1 MRVRLQVRT
10 AGKWQGKT
18 IEVSRFP
25 FLIGRDP
32 ACQLRPAS
40 PHISNRHCAILSR
53 EGSFFIR
60 DLDSTNGTF
69 LNDERIA
76 GERPLATGDWLRVGP
91 LDFDVALDADTAV
104 DRRTPVPPT
113 KSVAR
118 GSSDAG
124 LDAMLSALRDDTSSP
139 RELSPGGES
148 VPLGDTAMDIGIR
161 QLVESE
167 EVAGTVALR
176 FTDPK
181 ILDDKKVKEIASQ
194 LNGMVDGAGRR
205 KLLLNMGN
213 VRAMSATMAEQ
224 LANLHKKVRANGGQM
239 ILCNIHPAV
248 FPVFQ
253 QLKLTKILTIH
264 QDEQEALQAFR

>member
-10 AGKWQGKT
+10 AGKWQGRT

-40 PHISNRHCAILSR
+40 PHVSNRHCVILSR
-53 EGSFFIR
+53 DGQVMIR

-69 LNDERIA
+69 LNDERVS
-76 GERPLATGDWLRVGP
+76 GEQPLSPGDWLRVGP
-91 LDFDVALDADTAV
+91 LDFDVGLDSDTGV
-104 DRRTPVPPT
+104 DRRTPLPPT
-113 KSVAR
+113 KGASR
-118 GSSDAG
+118 PGRDAG
-124 LDAMLSALRDDTSSP
+124 LEAMLAALCDDASAP
-139 RELSPGGES
+139 RELSPGGEP
-148 VPLGDTAMDIGIR
+148 VPLGRTAMDIGIR

-167 EVAGTVALR
+167 EIGDAVALR

-181 ILDDKKVKEIASQ
+181 ILDDKKIKEIGAQ
-194 LNGMVDGAGRR
+194 LSGMVEGAGRR
-205 KLLLNMGN
+205 KLLFNMGN
-213 VRAMSATMAEQ
+213 VRAMSAAMAEQ
-224 LANLHKKVRANGGQM
+224 LAGLHKKVRAGGGQM

-253 QLKLTKILTIH
+253 QLKLTKIMTIH